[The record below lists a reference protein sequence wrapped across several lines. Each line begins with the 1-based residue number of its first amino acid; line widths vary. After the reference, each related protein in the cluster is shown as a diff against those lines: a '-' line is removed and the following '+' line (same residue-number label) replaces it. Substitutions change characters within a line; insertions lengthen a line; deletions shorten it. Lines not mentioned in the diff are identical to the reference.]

1 MTLSPDAL
9 SSIEA
14 WLKVKPIPV
23 VRAKPDPSYQVQALA
38 DIKETLAKHDKA
50 TAVMACGT
58 GKTLVALWAA
68 EQEAPKTVLV
78 LGSIVDPVTAD
89 VTRMERT
96 DEMGQ
101 FI

>member
-1 MTLSPDAL
+1 M

-14 WLKVKPIPV
+14 WVKVKPIPL

-38 DIKETLAKHDKA
+38 DIKETLAKDDRA

-68 EQEAPKTVLV
+68 EQEAPKTALVLV
-78 LGSIVDPVTAD
+78 PSSTLLQQTLHEWSEQM
-89 VTRMERT
+89 R
-96 DEMGQ
+96 
-101 FI
+101 